1 MSFPFNMSEEK
12 LTNSDFARFEFQFI
26 SSALELLPCNTVH
39 FLPVLTDADDGA
51 LPENNSLPEVWK
63 AGRKMVTSQLK
74 PVMDPDKDLLFLP
87 IWNGLTDLAAVA
99 VMSAG
104 SKGLYADFSAEWLVE
119 RSRLLSREYRRIKH
133 WAYDSVSG
141 LLNGAH
147 LRSELDVLTRLY
159 NHDSQLV
166 LGDGRSESWHLFLI
180 EVGLRASDA
189 DQMVQAVSGIG
200 AYLDSL
206 VGGASVYH
214 LGVGVFGILW
224 NCQDSM
230 EIPKF
235 GYALL
240 RKLKRQKIAKV
251 HIGVASLFGE
261 ALTTGT
267 PLDNADKVLSEGWG
281 ALSTARE
288 RGVYAMCLAEDLKQG
303 DHPFAPLP
311 SELLAQLKKRWRSL
325 NQFSLA
331 VIEQD
336 IRIGECFPL
345 RVKSLAGEAGLLF
358 DLDAGRVV
366 VLLPDLF
373 DEQAEEWIASMQ
385 AKVAAL
391 GIGSFSIGI
400 ASYPCPG
407 FHKNH
412 IPMNAL
418 KALVHTNFLGAGTV
432 TMFSGVSLNISG
444 DYYYNEGDLV
454 KAIQEYRLG
463 LNLDPENSNLLNSLG
478 VIYAQLNNHK
488 KAISVFEKAT
498 VVQPKDFMALVN
510 LGFAF
515 QALGDTESAIRNF
528 EKANKINGSYFDLL
542 LQLGQLYCQER
553 KFQRAVKVLLQAE
566 KTFSNSSLNVDK
578 TPWERCEPWLHAENG
593 LGHGLVYRYLGEAFK
608 ALGKNTEAMTY
619 LQRAVRYNSRDANAL
634 NMLAELY
641 IKESQGA
648 DIALS
653 LCEQAIDIDGSCD
666 SYWFIKGYILHTR
679 QAMCDARLA
688 LLHCLD
694 LNKKNLDALILLAKI
709 YQKEKNL
716 PQARKTCLRI
726 LRLDG
731 TNKWAA
737 KALKQLNQQNLN

>member
-1 MSFPFNMSEEK
+1 MSFPFSLRDEK
-12 LTNSDFARFEFQFI
+12 LTKRDFVCFEFQFI

-39 FLPVLTDADDGA
+39 FLPLENDSDDDITEA
-51 LPENNSLPEVWK
+51 SSAAVPEVWK
-63 AGRKMVTSQLK
+63 LGKKMVTSQLQ
-74 PVMDPDKDLLFLP
+74 PIVDPGKDLLFLP
-87 IWNGLTDLAAVA
+87 VWNNLTDIAAVA

-104 SKGLYADFSAEWLVE
+104 SKGLYGDFSGEWLME

-159 NHDSQLV
+159 NHDPQLV
-166 LGDGRSESWHLFLI
+166 LGEGTSDSWNLFLI
-180 EVGLRASDA
+180 EIGFRASDA
-189 DQMVQAVSGIG
+189 DQMVQAISSIG

-224 NCQDSM
+224 NCEDSM
-230 EIPKF
+230 DIPKF

-240 RKLKRQKIAKV
+240 RKLKRQKIAKA
-251 HIGVASLFGE
+251 HIGVASLLCE
-261 ALTTGT
+261 AVTAGST
-267 PLDNADKVLSEGWG
+267 LDNADNVLSEGWN
-281 ALSTARE
+281 ALATARE
-288 RGVYAMCLAEDLKQG
+288 RGVYAMCLAEDLKRQ

-311 SELLAQLKKRWRSL
+311 QELMGRLKKTWRRL
-325 NQFSLA
+325 HQFSLA

-336 IRIGECFPL
+336 IKRGEHFPL
-345 RVKSLAGEAGLLF
+345 RVKSLVGEVGSLF
-358 DLDAGRVV
+358 DLENGRVF
-366 VLLPDLF
+366 VLLPDLYE
-373 DEQAEEWIASMQ
+373 EQAENWVVSMQ

-391 GIGSFSIGI
+391 GVGSFSIGI

-407 FHKNH
+407 FLKSD
-412 IPMNAL
+412 IPMNAI

-432 TMFSGVSLNISG
+432 TKFSGVSLNISG
-444 DYYYNEGDLV
+444 DYYYNDGDLV
-454 KAIQEYRLG
+454 KAINEYRLG

-478 VIYAQLNNHK
+478 VIHAQLNNHK
-488 KAISVFEKAT
+488 KAISVFEKAIS
-498 VVQPKDFMALVN
+498 VKPKDFMALVN
-510 LGFAF
+510 IGFAY
-515 QALGDTESAIRNF
+515 QALGDTENAVRNF
-528 EKANKINGSYFDLL
+528 EKAKKINGSYFDLL

-553 KFQRAVKVLLQAE
+553 KFKKAVRVLQQAE
-566 KTFSNSSLNVDK
+566 KTFSNTSSNSDK
-578 TPWERCEPWLHAENG
+578 SPWERCEPWLNVENG

-608 ALGKNTEAMTY
+608 ELGQNNDAMTY
-619 LQRAVRYNSRDANAL
+619 LQRAVRYNRRDANAL

-641 IKESQGA
+641 VKESQGT

-666 SYWFIKGYILHTR
+666 SYWYVKGVILHAR
-679 QAMCDARLA
+679 KEFGDARLA

-694 LNKKNLDALILLAKI
+694 LNKKNLEALVLLAKI

-716 PQARKTCLRI
+716 SQARKICSKVLK
-726 LRLDG
+726 LDG
-731 TNKWAA
+731 THRWAVN
-737 KALKQLNQQNLN
+737 ALKQLSK